1 MMTGSF
7 RGRRL
12 AGYAAVTLAVAAA
25 GGGLAL
31 AAGSNTIH
39 GCVKKSSGALSL
51 RHGKH
56 CGKHQKS
63 VSWGVQGPRGL
74 QGATG
79 ATGRTGATGTSGPP
93 GPAGAQY
100 AWSAFTYPAAE
111 DPQSDGHVAT
121 FTFTSPAAGFAL
133 VSASFQIRIHNTVSS
148 DCHVES
154 QLASAPA
161 VIGDIQ
167 PGTGSAGFIDQW
179 VNPGLDTQDGGSTI
193 LGFGGSV
200 SRVFPVAAGTNTVY
214 LNGQYTGYTDTTHD
228 CTQAL
233 WGPIT
238 VSAVFANQNPSATL
252 AAP

>member
-1 MMTGSF
+1 MTGLF

-12 AGYAAVTLAVAAA
+12 AVYVSVALAGAGAA

-39 GCVKKSSGALSL
+39 ACAKKSSGALSL
-51 RHGKH
+51 RHGSH

-63 VSWGVQGPRGL
+63 VSWSVQGPQGPR
-74 QGATG
+74 GATG
-79 ATGRTGATGTSGPP
+79 ATGPSR
-93 GPAGAQY
+93 AQY

-111 DPQSDGHVAT
+111 APQSDGHVAT
-121 FTFTSPAAGFAL
+121 FRFTSPAAGFAL
-133 VSASFQIRIHNTVSS
+133 VTASFQIRIHNTLSN

-161 VIGDIQ
+161 VIGDVQ
-167 PGTGSAGFIDQW
+167 PGGGPAGFIDQW

-200 SRVFPVAAGTNTVY
+200 SRVFPVLAGQNAVY
-214 LNGQYTGYTDTTHD
+214 LNGQYTGYTDSTHD

-233 WGPIT
+233 WGPVT
-238 VSAVFANQNPSATL
+238 VSAVFANQNPSSTL
-252 AAP
+252 TAP